1 MFIYY
6 YHFISTSMIKAYAKV
21 TRNFQVTIPLE
32 IREKLGVKEGDMIV
46 FTFNEESGKVYMT
59 KVVER
64 RLRLRANRKLTPEEI
79 ERIIERGLGEC
90 MK

>member
-1 MFIYY
+1 
-6 YHFISTSMIKAYAKV
+6 MIKAYAKV

-46 FTFNEESGKVYMT
+46 FIFNEESGKVYMT